1 MGLEI
6 NKIHKGLTEE
16 LIKQMDD
23 KSINLIV
30 TSPDYANTVNYG
42 KKVKLYNEN
51 TFADWFIPVIKDF
64 YDKLA
69 DDGSF
74 IMNINDKVSNGERS
88 IYVMDLVCR
97 IVRETDFKLYDRYI
111 WGKKA
116 ALPTGGNKRLNDR
129 IEYIFHFV
137 KSPKDFYCDTNAIR
151 EPYAEASVK
160 RFDYKVMANDV
171 IDENGL
177 TDNTKKKKVN
187 VNPLGKVPG
196 TLFQFNTA
204 ATVRD
209 ESSGRHPAPFNPE
222 LPEFFVKWL
231 TRENDLVLDPFN
243 GVASTGVAT
252 YNNNRNY
259 IGFDMNEL
267 YIDISKERLNKFNK
281 LII

>member
-1 MGLEI
+1 MEKNRI
-6 NKIHKGLTEE
+6 YQGLTEN
-16 LIKQMDD
+16 LIKEVDD

-30 TSPDYANTVNYG
+30 TSPDYANTINYG

-51 TFADWFIPVIKDF
+51 TFADWFIPIIKDF
-64 YDKLA
+64 YDKLT

-97 IVRETDFKLYDRYI
+97 IVRETNFKLYDRYV

-116 ALPTGGNKRLNDR
+116 ALPTGGAKRLNDR

-137 KSPKDFYCDTNAIR
+137 KNPKIFYADTDAIR
-151 EPYAEASVK
+151 EPYAEASIK

-171 IDENGL
+171 ITEDGL
-177 TDNTKKKKVN
+177 TDNTKKKKVD
-187 VNPLGKVPG
+187 VNPKGKVPA
-196 TLFQFNTA
+196 TLFNFNTA

-222 LPEFFVKWL
+222 LPEFFIKWL
-231 TRENDLVLDPFN
+231 TRENDTVMDPFN
-243 GVASTGVAT
+243 GVSSTGKAC

-259 IGFDMNEL
+259 IGFEMNEE
-267 YIDISKERLNKFNK
+267 YIKISEERLKKYNK
-281 LII
+281 LLVG